1 TTKHATPK
9 LPHPLPNTL
18 AQAAPQLLPYPKAQK
33 TITSALGSVKT
44 AVDDLDTAV
53 KAINSTDP
61 TALTPLATKCTAIG
75 DNIRSATTTIQ
86 GAHSVDLSG
95 ALALQKCASGLT
107 DSLNSHS
114 TDSTAKKPIVDMA
127 GLSSTVATLIQM
139 QQSMNGALV
148 KAVTDKVPAPA
159 QGLAGQTSQGVNVAL
174 QKVVT
179 AYGMPAA
186 ANMTV
191 RRG

>member
-1 TTKHATPK
+1 
-9 LPHPLPNTL
+9 
-18 AQAAPQLLPYPKAQK
+18 
-33 TITSALGSVKT
+33 
-44 AVDDLDTAV
+44 
-53 KAINSTDP
+53 
-61 TALTPLATKCTAIG
+61 
-75 DNIRSATTTIQ
+75 
-86 GAHSVDLSG
+86 
-95 ALALQKCASGLT
+95 
-107 DSLNSHS
+107 
-114 TDSTAKKPIVDMA
+114 MA